1 MLNNAMF
8 NKPQNQQKNN
18 HVPVFSMSLISLAI
32 FSFHISA
39 FAESLEQINVVDESP
54 VNSTSGSKGYS
65 IKSMNT
71 ATGLHIQGKIHLNQ
85 LVLLQE
91 NNLMIV
97 QFILLKKL

>member
-1 MLNNAMF
+1 MLNSAMF

-18 HVPVFSMSLISLAI
+18 HVPVFSMSLISLSI

-71 ATGLHIQGKIHLNQ
+71 ATGLHLNQ